1 MKLIEI
7 LVRELSNP
15 SIGGWPSDTG
25 SIEQGASGRLFD
37 PEKPSRP
44 YLFDE
49 RTFEAA
55 EDFQD
60 ASVTR
65 EEYEAALAASKEMLV
80 NKPVEWDGLGLP
92 PVSYLNSVL
101 NYDEKSGEFTWKPR
115 LESDFSTK
123 CQFVSWSNRFA
134 GKKAGTVVSK
144 KKKSYLKININGR
157 NYYAHRIAWAILSG
171 NWPEDE
177 IDHVNG
183 NSLDNSK
190 DNLRQVT
197 RKENC
202 RNVSLMPNSAS
213 GYCGVNWH
221 EPSGKWRARVK
232 VDGKE
237 NYLGLFDDPQ
247 EAAIRIKAI
256 RDSIGFHKNHGEP
269 LRPIPTEA
277 QRKRSDICD
286 KIYGAMTNAE
296 RKDNR
301 SDMAEAVYDAIAAGS
316 IPGVK
321 LEAPDA

>member
-92 PVSYLNSVL
+92 PVGAAFEYGSHHSPARCIAIGAEYVFAAR
-101 NYDEKSGEFTWKPR
+101 GEP
-115 LESDFSTK
+115 
-123 CQFVSWSNRFA
+123 
-134 GKKAGTVVSK
+134 GT
-144 KKKSYLKININGR
+144 
-157 NYYAHRIAWAILSG
+157 
-171 NWPEDE
+171 
-177 IDHVNG
+177 
-183 NSLDNSK
+183 
-190 DNLRQVT
+190 
-197 RKENC
+197 
-202 RNVSLMPNSAS
+202 
-213 GYCGVNWH
+213 
-221 EPSGKWRARVK
+221 
-232 VDGKE
+232 E
-237 NYLGLFDDPQ
+237 NYEEWLIDKSTSFFPTSTERERFIKSCLEEDVLGSHKLFR
-247 EAAIRIKAI
+247 ATAGALY
-256 RDSIGFHKNHGEP
+256 DSI
-269 LRPIPTEA
+269 
-277 QRKRSDICD
+277 
-286 KIYGAMTNAE
+286 AE
-296 RKDNR
+296 GRL
-301 SDMAEAVYDAIAAGS
+301 
-316 IPGVK
+316 PGVK